1 MVTHSLKK
9 NQNNHSEDIYSV
21 SKLDHIC
28 LTYQI
33 WNIREATYVS
43 PSRFAVEKK
52 KKEKK
57 IGNCKDF
64 CVTGKCNNDHTRIR
78 RNIQF
83 YSSLKH
89 PQRQYFYS
97 NFKLNK
103 KMYGGKLIFDVQ
115 IDFLYILRF
124 AIKKHLVFHSSMTEV
139 SIIQT
144 PIHWFDLKIN

>member
-52 KKEKK
+52 KRRKK
-57 IGNCKDF
+57 SAIAK
-64 CVTGKCNNDHTRIR
+64 
-78 RNIQF
+78 
-83 YSSLKH
+83 
-89 PQRQYFYS
+89 
-97 NFKLNK
+97 
-103 KMYGGKLIFDVQ
+103 IFALQ
-115 IDFLYILRF
+115 AN
-124 AIKKHLVFHSSMTEV
+124 AIMTTQE
-139 SIIQT
+139 
-144 PIHWFDLKIN
+144 